1 MGLVTPSQITCPVCG
16 TRYTAQVHQS
26 VDAQKEPG
34 LRQLLVQERLNV
46 STCPQCGN
54 QVMVSVPVLYHDA
67 EKSTFAVFIPMG
79 AVRSEAH
86 QQQLV
91 GALTN
96 RFMSELPPEERR
108 GYMLQPRIY
117 LSLRSLA
124 DDIMIS
130 EGMTREEIDARR
142 ERTTLLEQLLSSETP
157 EQLQDAIE
165 TNKEQFDETFFEVLE
180 SYIESAQAQGDVQMA
195 EALASLHQQ
204 LWAAVSPEEA
214 AQAEADAAAQRQELL
229 EMLLSERDE
238 ERLRAMVAA
247 IRPVLDYQFFLQ
259 IADRIDAAQEA
270 GNEIEAKRLTKAR
283 ATILQILDELEEQDR
298 QALTEAADL
307 LREAISQPAVED
319 FLRQNTDRLNEAFF
333 AVLNMN
339 IAEAR
344 RRNDENTARALSA
357 VGAIA
362 AKIME
367 EQAPPEV
374 RLLNDLL
381 RAKPDDRARLLEEH
395 RDLVTDQF
403 VTTIQQ
409 MRQVL
414 GRGNRE
420 MADQLAQIEEQ
431 AAQLRDRDGEGS

>member
-1 MGLVTPSQITCPVCG
+1 
-16 TRYTAQVHQS
+16 
-26 VDAQKEPG
+26 
-34 LRQLLVQERLNV
+34 
-46 STCPQCGN
+46 
-54 QVMVSVPVLYHDA
+54 
-67 EKSTFAVFIPMG
+67 
-79 AVRSEAH
+79 
-86 QQQLV
+86 
-91 GALTN
+91 
-96 RFMSELPPEERR
+96 
-108 GYMLQPRIY
+108 
-117 LSLRSLA
+117 
-124 DDIMIS
+124 
-130 EGMTREEIDARR
+130 
-142 ERTTLLEQLLSSETP
+142 
-157 EQLQDAIE
+157 
-165 TNKEQFDETFFEVLE
+165 
-180 SYIESAQAQGDVQMA
+180 MA